1 MKKSFVIQIL
11 TSLVLAFVLF
21 LNSPAISLSATEG
34 AVSTSF
40 EPFDK
45 ALGAIILVL
54 VAGLFSFIIGIFVMH
69 RRVNIIAHSEVA
81 AVETVVEEEPVQ
93 EEVVEEFD
101 GYVNANAKF
110 ETDGMYITGAV
121 LDTQGNVVKYK
132 VEEGPYV
139 PSEEPV
145 QEEVVEEPVQEE
157 VAEEPVQEEVAE
169 EPVQEE
175 VVEEPVQEEVAEEPV
190 QEEVAEEPV
199 QEEVVEEPVQ
209 EEVAEEPVQEEVV
222 EEPVQEE
229 VVEEPVQEEVAEE
242 PVQEEVAEQPVQ
254 KKKDSFIDINPV
266 ESTLEK
272 NDMADL
278 ISESVSVEE
287 VSDKIDDNIIDQ
299 LVIKANDL
307 PKYKK
312 AKKEKHIINIDTISE
327 HFENEEIVDLHS
339 LKEKRLLP
347 QKCNYFKVL
356 ARGVLDKKLTV
367 EANDFSRD
375 AVKMILLTGGNVVKI
390 N

>member
-1 MKKSFVIQIL
+1 
-11 TSLVLAFVLF
+11 
-21 LNSPAISLSATEG
+21 
-34 AVSTSF
+34 
-40 EPFDK
+40 
-45 ALGAIILVL
+45 
-54 VAGLFSFIIGIFVMH
+54 
-69 RRVNIIAHSEVA
+69 
-81 AVETVVEEEPVQ
+81 
-93 EEVVEEFD
+93 
-101 GYVNANAKF
+101 
-110 ETDGMYITGAV
+110 
-121 LDTQGNVVKYK
+121 
-132 VEEGPYV
+132 
-139 PSEEPV
+139 
-145 QEEVVEEPVQEE
+145 
-157 VAEEPVQEEVAE
+157 
-169 EPVQEE
+169 
-175 VVEEPVQEEVAEEPV
+175 
-190 QEEVAEEPV
+190 
-199 QEEVVEEPVQ
+199 
-209 EEVAEEPVQEEVV
+209 
-222 EEPVQEE
+222 
-229 VVEEPVQEEVAEE
+229 
-242 PVQEEVAEQPVQ
+242 
-254 KKKDSFIDINPV
+254 
-266 ESTLEK
+266 
-272 NDMADL
+272 MADL

>member
-69 RRVNIIAHSEVA
+69 RRVNIIAHSEA
-81 AVETVVEEEPVQ
+81 TAVETVVEEEPVQ

-110 ETDGMYITGAV
+110 ETDGMFITGAV

-145 QEEVVEEPVQEE
+145 QEEVVEELVQEEVVEEPVQEE
-157 VAEEPVQEEVAE
+157 VVEEPVQEEVAE

-199 QEEVVEEPVQ
+199 QEEVAEQPVQ
-209 EEVAEEPVQEEVV
+209 EEVAEQPVQEEVV
-222 EEPVQEE
+222 EE
-229 VVEEPVQEEVAEE
+229 
-242 PVQEEVAEQPVQ
+242 PVQ

>member
-139 PSEEPV
+139 PS
-145 QEEVVEEPVQEE
+145 
-157 VAEEPVQEEVAE
+157 
-169 EPVQEE
+169 
-175 VVEEPVQEEVAEEPV
+175 
-190 QEEVAEEPV
+190 
-199 QEEVVEEPVQ
+199 
-209 EEVAEEPVQEEVV
+209 

>member
-139 PSEEPV
+139 PS
-145 QEEVVEEPVQEE
+145 
-157 VAEEPVQEEVAE
+157 E

>member
-1 MKKSFVIQIL
+1 MKKSFVFQIL

-69 RRVNIIAHSEVA
+69 RRVNIIAHSEATA
-81 AVETVVEEEPVQ
+81 AETVVEEEPVQ
-93 EEVVEEFD
+93 EEVV
-101 GYVNANAKF
+101 
-110 ETDGMYITGAV
+110 
-121 LDTQGNVVKYK
+121 
-132 VEEGPYV
+132 
-139 PSEEPV
+139 
-145 QEEVVEEPVQEE
+145 
-157 VAEEPVQEEVAE
+157 
-169 EPVQEE
+169 
-175 VVEEPVQEEVAEEPV
+175 
-190 QEEVAEEPV
+190 
-199 QEEVVEEPVQ
+199 
-209 EEVAEEPVQEEVV
+209 EEPVQEEVV

-242 PVQEEVAEQPVQ
+242 PVQEEVAEEPVQEEVAEEPVQEEVVEEPVQ

-287 VSDKIDDNIIDQ
+287 VSGKIDDNIIDQ